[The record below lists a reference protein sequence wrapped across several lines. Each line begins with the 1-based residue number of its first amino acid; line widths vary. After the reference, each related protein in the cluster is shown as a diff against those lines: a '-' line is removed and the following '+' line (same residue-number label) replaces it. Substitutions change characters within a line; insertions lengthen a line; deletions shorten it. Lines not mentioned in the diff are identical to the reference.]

1 MKGLLLLSEMIYKG
15 KGYRSYGGAYPLT
28 YKTSLRFC
36 EGPPPLPR
44 RGELPELHRMTAL
57 DTCIV

>member
-15 KGYRSYGGAYPLT
+15 KGYRSYGGA
-28 YKTSLRFC
+28 SLRFC

-57 DTCIV
+57 DTCIVQTHVYSI